1 MILLNLKE
9 NKSYIISELRTKR
22 NVDINK
28 QKLKNPS
35 IYMLYMKLNFKEYII
50 GAVVSYYWVFVGF
63 LCVFVYVMCLYIATC
78 FTVKK
83 KSLYFQFVDLILMAK
98 KYSIKKFKWQNIN
111 KLNDLSYVQLYAV
124 FIDVYLG

>member
-83 KSLYFQFVDLILMAK
+83 NHCIFSFLILMAK

>member
-1 MILLNLKE
+1 
-9 NKSYIISELRTKR
+9 
-22 NVDINK
+22 
-28 QKLKNPS
+28 
-35 IYMLYMKLNFKEYII
+35 MLYMKLNFKEYII

-78 FTVKK
+78 FTVK